1 MGNSDTAY
9 DTLSTQFDERPV
21 RELTMNSA
29 LENRAAHL
37 GGAPFIRYGPDDRD
51 VSFAE
56 MNEAANTIGNSL
68 LELDISHQAKISV
81 MMRDPLETL
90 FGMFGIHK
98 AGGVYCP
105 INFEY
110 TGDALSYQLNDT
122 NPEVLLIE
130 DQYVERLNN
139 VLEDLEVDPEIVVHE
154 TDANSEPLD
163 PAFSSC
169 PFSSMF
175 EGETEAPDV
184 NLTWDDE
191 ASIIYTSGTTG
202 KPKGVVLPHRWI
214 FANYTLIFGQ
224 TMNQDDVVHT
234 ALPLYHV
241 GGVYAD
247 IISALVAGASVG
259 LWDRFSPEEFW
270 TRVEKYEATC
280 VTFISVMWTWLV
292 KQPERDDD
300 HRNTLNKISVIPLPE
315 DHEEVAKRF
324 SFDFVLAGF
333 GQTESGIPVGGFIHA
348 AQGEHGTPDDLLKGM
363 PPEEVIRRSE
373 ELGFPVVDTAPGHR
387 YMAKPMEMY
396 METTI
401 LDDRD
406 EELPPGEVGEFAVRP
421 KAPGIIMKEYYG
433 RPEKTV
439 SSWRNLWFHT
449 GDAAYRDEDDNYF
462 FVDRMGDVIRR
473 RGENISSIQIQ
484 DAVTA
489 YEPVAQAAV
498 FPVPAE
504 EGGEDAIAVAI
515 ETGEGTTISE
525 EELLGYLDGRL
536 PEFMQPDHIMFVDEI
551 PTTETNKR
559 EKYKLRERF

>member
-1 MGNSDTAY
+1 MASNDMAY
-9 DTLSTQFDERPV
+9 ETLTSQFDERPV
-21 RELTMNSA
+21 HELTMNSA

-37 GGAPFIRYGPDDRD
+37 GDAPFIRYGPEERD

-56 MNEAANTIGNSL
+56 MNEVANAIGNSL
-68 LELDISHQAKISV
+68 LDLDIGHQAKVSV
-81 MMRDPLETL
+81 MLRDPLYTL

-110 TGDALSYQLNDT
+110 TGDALSYQINDT
-122 NPEVLLIE
+122 DPEVLLIE
-130 DQYVERLNN
+130 DQYIDRLKAIRD
-139 VLEDLEVDPEIVVHE
+139 ELEVDPEIVVHE
-154 TDANSEPLD
+154 TDVSTEPLN
-163 PAFSSC
+163 PAFSSHL
-169 PFSSMF
+169 FRSMLD
-175 EGETEAPDV
+175 GETATPDV

-214 FANYTLIFGQ
+214 FGNYTLIFGQ
-224 TMNQDDVVHT
+224 TMNEDDVVHT

-292 KQPERDDD
+292 KQPKSEDD

-348 AQGEHGTPDDLLKGM
+348 AKGKHGTPDDLLKGM
-363 PPEEVIRRSE
+363 PPEEVKKQSE
-373 ELGFPVVDTAPGHR
+373 KLGFPVVGEAPGHR

-401 LDDRD
+401 LNDRD

-421 KAPGIIMKEYYG
+421 KAPGILMKEYYG
-433 RPEKTV
+433 KPEKTV
-439 SSWRNLWFHT
+439 NSWRNLWFHT
-449 GDAAYRDEDDNYF
+449 GDAAYRDEEDNYF
-462 FVDRMGDVIRR
+462 FVDRLGDVIRR

-484 DAVTA
+484 DAITTD
-489 YEPVAQAAV
+489 ERVAQAAV

-515 ETGEGTTISE
+515 ETAEETTLTE
-525 EELLGYLDGRL
+525 TAVFDHLDGRL
-536 PEFMQPDHIMFVDEI
+536 PEFMHPDHIMFVDEI

>member
-1 MGNSDTAY
+1 MRTGSISYGSLT
-9 DTLSTQFDERPV
+9 TQFDDEPL

-29 LENRAAHL
+29 LENRAVHL
-37 GGAPFIRYGPDDRD
+37 GDSPFIRYGPDDRD

-56 MNEAANTIGNSL
+56 MNEAANAIGNSL
-68 LELDISHQAKISV
+68 LELNIGQQAKVSV
-81 MMRDPLETL
+81 MLRDPLQTL

-110 TGDALSYQLNDT
+110 TGDSLSYQLNDT
-122 NPEVLLIE
+122 DPEVLIIE
-130 DQYVERLNN
+130 DRYVERLNDIQ
-139 VLEDLEVDPEIVVHE
+139 EDLEVDLEVVVHK
-154 TDANSEPLD
+154 TDADSDPLD
-163 PAFSSC
+163 SAFSSHS
-169 PFSSMF
+169 FSSMF
-175 EGETEAPDV
+175 EGRTEAPDV
-184 NLTWDDE
+184 DSTWDDE

-259 LWDRFSPEEFW
+259 LWDRFSPEAFW
-270 TRVEKYEATC
+270 DRVDKYEATC

-292 KQPERDDD
+292 KQPMREDD

-348 AQGEHGTPDDLLKGM
+348 AQGEYGTPDDLQKGM
-363 PPEEVIRRSE
+363 PPEEVIQRSE
-373 ELGFPVVDTAPGHR
+373 ELNFPVVDKAPGHR

-396 METTI
+396 MEATI
-401 LDDRD
+401 LDERD

-433 RPEKTV
+433 KPEKTV
-439 SSWRNLWFHT
+439 DAWRNLWFHT
-449 GDAAYRDEDDNYF
+449 GDAAFRDEDNNYF

-515 ETGEGTTISE
+515 ETNEGTTITE
-525 EELLGYLDGRL
+525 AEIFDHLEGRL
-536 PEFMQPDHIMFVDEI
+536 PEFMHPDHVMFVDEI